1 MTQLTTCERELAG
14 CVSNDNFAKLSGVMY
29 PKTAQAGTHL
39 FWEGEEAGHL
49 YYIRSGLIK
58 LKKTTE
64 EGRDFIS
71 TFARKGDLIMDGA
84 SMDEMRH
91 MYSAEVVEDA
101 EIGVIQKRD
110 LDILLHRN
118 GELAVEFMAWMG
130 VMQQRAQ
137 SKFRDL
143 LMFGKTGALASTIIR
158 LCNTCGVATPEGIR
172 IDIKL
177 TNAELADMI
186 GATRESVNRMLS
198 EWKAQG
204 AIGAKQGKII
214 VKQLQALRAVCGCPA
229 APACPNEV
237 CRI

>member
-1 MTQLTTCERELAG
+1 MTQLTCERELAG
-14 CVSNDNFAKLSGVMY
+14 CVSIDNFAQLSSIMY

-39 FWEGEEAGHL
+39 FWEGEDAGHL
-49 YYIRSGLIK
+49 YYIRSGLVK

-71 TFARKGDLIMDGA
+71 TFAHKGDLIMDGA
-84 SMDEMRH
+84 GTDETTH
-91 MYSAEVVEDA
+91 LYNAEVIEDA
-101 EIGVIQKRD
+101 DIGVIQKRD
-110 LDILLHRN
+110 LEILLHRN
-118 GELAVEFMAWMG
+118 GEFAVEFMAWMG

-143 LMFGKTGALASTIIR
+143 LMYGKPGALASTIIR
-158 LCNTCGVATPEGIR
+158 LCNTYGVATAEGIR

-198 EWKAQG
+198 EWKTQG
-204 AIGAKQGKII
+204 TLGAKQGKLI
-214 VKQLQALRAVCGCPA
+214 VKQLKDLRAVCGCPA
-229 APACPNEV
+229 APACPNEI